1 MWRGEEVA
9 PHKAAALGS
18 AGCDSIDVDVV
29 LMGMMSMMIMMVVT

>member
-1 MWRGEEVA
+1 MWRGKEVA

-29 LMGMMSMMIMMVVT
+29 LMSMSMMIMMVVT